1 MLDSFSIGGFSGS
14 LQTASTNYPGGP
26 TIGTLAQSLILNT
39 NSGGPFSID
48 SFAEVINSVTGLST
62 GPVTSS
68 TDITS
73 LESAPLL
80 PFTAPAGNPLNLS
93 SDVSEDNNASF
104 ISGSMVTVSTAN
116 TTTLNSLQ
124 VPLNGDATTNTNFAN
139 PNNQYTLQQDL
150 RANNINGGVA
160 GLDVISSTG
169 VTSPSTPVDL
179 AITKVDNK
187 GGSSITASTGALVLG
202 TSFVYTIVVS
212 NNGPSNDVGSTISDP
227 LSSVVGLTS
236 DSWSAVVAGG
246 ASITAGGTSG
256 SGNISNTANVPV
268 GGTITYTVT
277 ANVSAAATGTLSN
290 TATVTPPSSETDTN
304 LNNNSA
310 TDTDNLTPNVDLA
323 ITKVDNKGGSSITPS
338 TGTVVPGTSF
348 VYTSVVSN
356 NGPSIDVGSPI
367 SDPLSSVV
375 GLTSDEPGP
384 WSPAAPASRRGHQ
397 RQRQH

>member
-1 MLDSFSIGGFSGS
+1 MLMLKNWMSWLRGPFRGRIRGRELATLRRSFRPRLEPLEDRTLLSASPALRITINSTGASPLYFYSTSLSALDSFSIGGFSAV
-14 LQTASTNYPGGP
+14 LQTASTNYPGGS
-26 TIGTLAQSLILNT
+26 TIGTLAQSLNLSS

-62 GPVTSS
+62 GPVTNS

-73 LESAPLL
+73 LKSAPLL
-80 PFTAPAGNPLNLS
+80 PFTAPAGNPLSLS

-104 ISGSMVTVSTAN
+104 TSGSMVTVSTAN

-169 VTSPSTPVDL
+169 VTNRNPSTPVDL

-187 GGSSITASTGALVLG
+187 GGSSITPSTGTVVPG

-236 DSWSAVVAGG
+236 DSRRGG
-246 ASITAGGTSG
+246 RRRQQHHGG
-256 SGNISNTANVPV
+256 
-268 GGTITYTVT
+268 
-277 ANVSAAATGTLSN
+277 
-290 TATVTPPSSETDTN
+290 
-304 LNNNSA
+304 
-310 TDTDNLTPNVDLA
+310 
-323 ITKVDNKGGSSITPS
+323 
-338 TGTVVPGTSF
+338 
-348 VYTSVVSN
+348 
-356 NGPSIDVGSPI
+356 
-367 SDPLSSVV
+367 
-375 GLTSDEPGP
+375 
-384 WSPAAPASRRGHQ
+384 GHQ
-397 RQRQH
+397 RQRQHQHHRQRARRRHHQLHRHRQRQRCRHRHPEQYRDGDAALERDRHQT